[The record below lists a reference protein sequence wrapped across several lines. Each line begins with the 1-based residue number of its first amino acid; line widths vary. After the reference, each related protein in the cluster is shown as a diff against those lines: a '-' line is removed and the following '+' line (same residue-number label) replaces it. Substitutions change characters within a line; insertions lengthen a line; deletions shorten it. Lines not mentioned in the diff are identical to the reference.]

1 MKRLFLWLLLIV
13 ALAAL
18 DSCRQPVKTSAPK
31 PSARPAQPKAVMTG
45 AEQLDVLLP
54 KLSGQRVAM
63 LVNQTAVVAKRH
75 LADTLKSR
83 GVNLVKIFS
92 PEHGFRGTAD
102 AGEAVKDGMDLA
114 TGIPVVSLYGAKNY
128 KATPKHL
135 EDVDVVLFDI
145 QDVGARFFTFISS
158 LHYMMEAC
166 AENGKTLIILD
177 RPNPNGSYVDGP
189 VRKVEQKSFVGMHEI
204 PITHGMT
211 IGEYAQMINGQGWLD
226 GKQTCTLEIIA
237 LKNWKHTDAYSLSI
251 HPSPNLPNDHAIGM
265 YPSTCLFE
273 GTVLSIGRGTQNPFE
288 VTGHPELKGQP
299 YQFTPVSIVGMSKEP
314 PLKDQLCYGLDLRE
328 EEIPR
333 QVTLK
338 YLIAMYNAFPDKDK
352 FFIPYFDKLA
362 GNTTLREQIR
372 AGMKE
377 EQIRDSWKPELETFR
392 AMRAKYLIY
401 P

>member
-1 MKRLFLWLLLIV
+1 MKRLLLWVLLI
-13 ALAAL
+13 ATLAVL
-18 DSCRQPVKTSAPK
+18 DSCRQPVKTSTPK
-31 PSARPAQPKAVMTG
+31 PRSEPVQPKAVLTG
-45 AEQLDVLLP
+45 ADQIDMLLP

-63 LVNQTAVVAKRH
+63 LVNQTAVVGKRH
-75 LADTLKSR
+75 LADTLQSR

-92 PEHGFRGTAD
+92 PEHGIRGTAD
-102 AGEAVKDGMDLA
+102 AGEVVTDGLDPV

-135 EDVDVVLFDI
+135 EDVDIVLFDI
-145 QDVGARFFTFISS
+145 QDVGARFFTYISS
-158 LHYMMEAC
+158 LHYMMEVC
-166 AENGKTLIILD
+166 AENGKKLIILD

-189 VRKVEQKSFVGMHEI
+189 VRKPEQKSFVGMHEI

-211 IGEYAQMINGQGWLD
+211 IGEYAQMINGEGWLD
-226 GKQTCTLEIIA
+226 GKRTCTLEVVAI
-237 LKNWKHTDAYSLSI
+237 KNWKHSDTYSI
-251 HPSPNLPNDHAIGM
+251 HIRPSPNLPNDHAIGM

-273 GTVLSIGRGTQNPFE
+273 GTALSIGRGTQNPFE
-288 VTGHPELKGQP
+288 VTGHPDLKGQP

-314 PLKDQLCYGLDLRE
+314 PLKDQLCYGLDLRN

-338 YLIAMYNAFPDKDK
+338 YLIAMYNAFTDKDK

-362 GNTTLREQIR
+362 GNATLKEQIR
-372 AGMKE
+372 AGMTE
-377 EQIRDSWKPELETFR
+377 EQIKESWKKELDEFKAKR
-392 AMRAKYLIY
+392 QKYLIY